1 MYHRMYH
8 YGNMYFTI
16 VRSSLLSVF
25 ILPWAHNPHLISV
38 SICCLVAKSCPT
50 LCNPIGCNTPGL
62 PVLHCILEFDWT
74 HVLWVSDA
82 IQPSLLLLSLSPP
95 TFNLS
100 QHQDLFQ
107 WFGSLHQVAQVLEL
121 QRQSFSEYSGL
132 ISFLSKGLLR
142 AFSSTTIQRH
152 QFFGTPAFF
161 MVQLSQPYWWIE
173 RS

>member
-1 MYHRMYH
+1 MSSEEYSVDLRLWWCS
-8 YGNMYFTI
+8 FT
-16 VRSSLLSVF
+16 
-25 ILPWAHNPHLISV
+25 
-38 SICCLVAKSCPT
+38 KSCPT
-50 LCNPIGCNTPGL
+50 LCNPMDCSMSGFPILYCL
-62 PVLHCILEFDWT
+62 LEFAQT
-74 HVLWVSDA
+74 HVHWVGDV
-82 IQPSLLLLSLSPP
+82 IQISHPLLPPSLPAL
-95 TFNLS
+95 NLS